1 MSAINELHREY
12 TELSSTFYSMISRFE
27 HAKHVGQRISDDDV
41 ARLTKLE
48 QACQEILT
56 AAVPLASE
64 ATFPKLLNKACDL
77 KTALFKTVRLARP
90 PVPPQRIAQPPIT
103 STQAT
108 RAAPL
113 TRQAPHSKEARC
125 FICFV
130 TPNHTADGCAKFLAM
145 SVDERVKV
153 VGNGSRCWLC
163 LGYGHNNV
171 DCVSGIVCQMVPCGK
186 PTHHSLLHGARRY
199 FAATPSTPS
208 TSSTLLAPP
217 KVPTPPMPTTSST
230 PPTPAEEAASAEP
243 AVKES
248 VKKTVEDKVA
258 VRPKRPALAAAFSMT
273 PVTSLSIAPEL
284 MMMMDQPR
292 IPAVKLLLPS
302 ELLGC
307 QLKSSSRLAIEDS
320 EKE

>member
-12 TELSSTFYSMISRFE
+12 TELRSTFYSMISRFE

-163 LGYGHNNV
+163 LGYGHNTV

-186 PTHHSLLHGARRY
+186 PTHHLLLHGARRY
-199 FAATPSTPS
+199 YRAADQLPPKPAAEPCPPPTPSTP
-208 TSSTLLAPP
+208 PP
-217 KVPTPPMPTTSST
+217 PPRFVFHIS
-230 PPTPAEEAASAEP
+230 
-243 AVKES
+243 
-248 VKKTVEDKVA
+248 
-258 VRPKRPALAAAFSMT
+258 RPGFRH
-273 PVTSLSIAPEL
+273 
-284 MMMMDQPR
+284 Q
-292 IPAVKLLLPS
+292 
-302 ELLGC
+302 
-307 QLKSSSRLAIEDS
+307 
-320 EKE
+320 